1 MEQLV
6 KFDPG
11 LIFWTWTTFF
21 IVLAILATKAWGPM
35 FKALE
40 NREAVIRDAL
50 AAADQARQEAD
61 EMTAR
66 YEEEVQKSRQAV
78 QNMMAEARSAADKL
92 RADLEDNAKRQ
103 AAGLLQKAQDQIAAD
118 RERAMREVK
127 DAVVDLSLQI
137 AGKVLER
144 NLSSDDNK
152 KLAEQSLQQLG
163 DA

>member
-11 LIFWTWTTFF
+11 LIFWTWITFF

-35 FKALE
+35 IKALE
-40 NREAVIRDAL
+40 NREAGIRDAL
-50 AAADQARQEAD
+50 AAADKARQGAN

-103 AAGLLQKAQDQIAAD
+103 AASLLQKAQDQIAAD

-144 NLSSDDNK
+144 NLSSADNK

>member
-35 FKALE
+35 IKALE
-40 NREAVIRDAL
+40 NREAGIRDAL
-50 AAADQARQEAD
+50 AAADKARQKAD

-66 YEEEVQKSRQAV
+66 YEEEVQKSRQEA
-78 QNMMAEARSAADKL
+78 QNMMAEARSTADKL
-92 RADLEDNAKRQ
+92 RADLEENAKRQ
-103 AAGLLQKAQDQIAAD
+103 AEGLLQKAQDQIAAD

-127 DAVVDLSLQI
+127 EAVVDLSLQI

>member
-35 FKALE
+35 IKALE
-40 NREAVIRDAL
+40 NREAGIRDAL
-50 AAADQARQEAD
+50 AAADKARQEAD
-61 EMTAR
+61 AMSVR
-66 YEEEVQKSRQAV
+66 YEEEVQKSRQEA
-78 QNMMAEARSAADKL
+78 QKLMAEARSAADKL
-92 RADLEDNAKRQ
+92 RVDLEENAKQQ
-103 AAGLLQKAQDQIAAD
+103 ATALVQKAQDQIAAD

-137 AGKVLER
+137 ASKVLER

-152 KLAEQSLQQLG
+152 KLAKQSLQQLG

>member
-35 FKALE
+35 IKALE
-40 NREAVIRDAL
+40 NREAGIRDAL
-50 AAADQARQEAD
+50 AAADMARQEAD
-61 EMTAR
+61 KMTAR
-66 YEEEVQKSRQAV
+66 YEEEVQKSRQAARA
-78 QNMMAEARSAADKL
+78 MLAETRSAADKL
-92 RADLEDNAKRQ
+92 RADLEQNAKQQ
-103 AAGLLQKAQDQIAAD
+103 AATLLQKAEEQIAAD

-127 DAVVDLSLQI
+127 AAVVDLSLQI

-144 NLSSDDNK
+144 NLSSADNK
-152 KLAEQSLQQLG
+152 KLAEQSLRQLG